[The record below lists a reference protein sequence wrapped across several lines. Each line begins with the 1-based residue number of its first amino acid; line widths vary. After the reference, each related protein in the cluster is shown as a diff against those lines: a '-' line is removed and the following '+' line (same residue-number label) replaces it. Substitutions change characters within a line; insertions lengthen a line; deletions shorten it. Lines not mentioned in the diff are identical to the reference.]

1 MWMAGGGVKKGQVIG
16 RTDDIGLRY
25 VERPVHVH
33 DLHATIMHILGLDHL
48 RVTYPHNGRSERATV
63 TDGEV
68 VNEIL
73 A

>member
-1 MWMAGGGVKKGQVIG
+1 
-16 RTDDIGLRY
+16 
-25 VERPVHVH
+25 VH
-33 DLHATIMHILGLDHL
+33 DLHATIMYLMGLDHL

-68 VNEIL
+68 VKEIV

>member
-1 MWMAGGGVKKGQVIG
+1 VLG

-25 VERPVHVH
+25 IDRPVHVH

-48 RVTYPHNGRSERATV
+48 RVTYQHNGRSERATV
-63 TDGEV
+63 TDGDV
-68 VNEIL
+68 VKEIL